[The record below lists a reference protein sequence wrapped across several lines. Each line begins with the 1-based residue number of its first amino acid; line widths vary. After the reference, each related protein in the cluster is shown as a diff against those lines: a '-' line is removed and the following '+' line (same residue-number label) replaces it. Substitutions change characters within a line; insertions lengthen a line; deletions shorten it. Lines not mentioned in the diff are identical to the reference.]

1 MKKLQKINV
10 LRVIAL
16 SVTVFFFFSCDPTNP
31 IGPEG
36 PDPDDPTPD
45 ALVKPEITSSSLESV
60 TENQAIFSVSFK
72 ANEKNTKLFLEHRR
86 IGGNYQKLALS
97 GSYTG
102 VDVKKVTA
110 DFPELSVKTEYQ
122 VRLIAINSAG
132 SDTSI
137 TFHISTYIVRDYDNN
152 PYHVIKIGNQYWL
165 QENLKTSH
173 YADGTEIPN
182 VTDNNQWV
190 DTESPAMCYYDNDP
204 ENKEKYG
211 ALYNGH
217 AAESEKK
224 FIAGY
229 HLPTKEEFE
238 VLIASVGGTKK
249 TYKLCDNGD
258 YDNSWK
264 KADNEEINQTGFTAI
279 PGGFRN
285 VYEGSASYL
294 HKNFICYIWT
304 SSFEFGRQIELTI
317 GYDISNALEGY
328 SGFGTRNFKE
338 CGLNIRLIKD

>member
-1 MKKLQKINV
+1 MKKFRLFNV
-10 LRVIAL
+10 LGAIAL
-16 SVTVFFFFSCDPTNP
+16 SVTVFFFVACDPTNP

-72 ANEKNTKLFLEHRR
+72 ANEKNTKLFLEHRL

-97 GSYTG
+97 GGYTG

-122 VRLIAINSAG
+122 VRLIAVNAAG

-173 YADGTEIPN
+173 YTDGTEIPN
-182 VTDNNQWV
+182 VVGDEDWVNQ
-190 DTESPAMCYYDNDP
+190 TGPAYCWYNNDP
-204 ENKEKYG
+204 ELGKIYG
-211 ALYNGH
+211 ALYNR
-217 AAESEKK
+217 STVTNEK
-224 FIAGY
+224 
-229 HLPTKEEFE
+229 
-238 VLIASVGGTKK
+238 VLITGFHVPSA
-249 TYKLCDNGD
+249 
-258 YDNSWK
+258 
-264 KADNEEINQTGFTAI
+264 NEFTSLNNYLGETVAAGPKMKDSSGKYWEVDPWEAEHGIAAPNNESGFTAL
-279 PGGFRN
+279 
-285 VYEGSASYL
+285 GS
-294 HKNFICYIWT
+294 
-304 SSFEFGRQIELTI
+304 
-317 GYDISNALEGY
+317 
-328 SGFGTRNFKE
+328 GTRYIIRGTNNAPFSRLKINCWLLTSTNE
-338 CGLNIRLIKD
+338 EYKTVFGVGEGLVGNWENWGYGIRLIKD